1 MNGSL
6 PPINHISY
14 PIISMD
20 MPSIRG
26 QSRDSAARDPAS
38 DAAGLFLS
46 LHCINIQQCVDNA
59 LIAIECVV
67 ELWN

>member
-1 MNGSL
+1 
-6 PPINHISY
+6 
-14 PIISMD
+14 MD